1 MSRVETGVDTP
12 STINILTYNCWGLK
26 YLAKYRVERLLDLG
40 RRIATTVPTPEIVGL
55 QECWTQE
62 DYLAIRK
69 QTRHILP
76 YGKFY
81 HSGIFGGGLA
91 ILSRWPIVE
100 SNMVRY
106 PLNGRPTAF
115 FRGDW
120 YVGKGVACATI
131 QIGEGRENR
140 MEVFCTHLHAPYA
153 PEANDS
159 YMCHRTAQAWEM
171 ARLMRQAAERG
182 YAVIGLG
189 DFNLTPSNLA
199 YQLITT
205 HAPVQ
210 DAWRVLHPDSS
221 LGATTHQLEI
231 ARRRDMPSAEYNL
244 RENGATCDSVLNTW
258 RWSKQQQKQLL
269 KGNSVVVDPMTPDP
283 RAKRL
288 DYIFI
293 GNGLYP
299 SPTTPQWRIESAK
312 VGMTERH
319 PTLDCSLSDHFSV
332 EATITR
338 IPQASITSGNAL
350 HQRSSLH
357 EQTTD
362 AALGTLTNTSLHP
375 TLYTSYN
382 PSPTSSFLPLPST
395 RTPSPHKPKSI
406 QSLASSQPY
415 LPTSTYDEILALISS
430 DKERAQRQRRLRLFH
445 FGASV
450 MISIICFI
458 AIWWSN
464 HAGVSF
470 MLVFISTLNF
480 GGGVVQGLIGGLFG
494 GHELRAL
501 KEFEWEIEAAKGFA
515 EESEGKAVIPT
526 EGVKQQ
532 RSLDDNSRVE
542 ERDEKGE
549 RKSSVEYGKEEE
561 GTEKELWERVRASE
575 EYSGKENINHARRAQ
590 GRFVDFHGN
599 A

>member
-1 MSRVETGVDTP
+1 MSRVEIGLDAP

-26 YLAKYRVERLLDLG
+26 YLAKYRVERLLDVG
-40 RRIATTVPTPEIVGL
+40 RCIATTVPTPEIVGL

-62 DYLAIRK
+62 DYFAIRK
-69 QTRHILP
+69 QTRHLLP

-81 HSGIFGGGLA
+81 YSGIFGGGLA

-131 QIGEGRENR
+131 QTGQGREN
-140 MEVFCTHLHAPYA
+140 MIDVFCTHLHAPYA

-159 YMCHRTAQAWEM
+159 YMCHRTAQAWEI

-182 YAVIGLG
+182 HAVIGLG
-189 DFNLTPSNLA
+189 DFNLTPSSLA

-205 HAPVQ
+205 HAPMQ
-210 DAWRVLHPDSS
+210 DVWRALHPDSS
-221 LGATTHQLEI
+221 LGATTNQLEM
-231 ARRRDMPSAEYNL
+231 ARRRDMPSARYNL

-269 KGNSVVVDPMTPDP
+269 KGNSIVVDPMTPDP

-288 DYIFI
+288 DYIFFS
-293 GNGLYP
+293 NGFNTCP
-299 SPTTPQWRIESAK
+299 ATAQWRIESAK

-338 IPQASITSGNAL
+338 IPQASISNADAL
-350 HQRSSLH
+350 HKRFSVH
-357 EQTTD
+357 DQTTD
-362 AALGTLTNTSLHP
+362 TALRTLTNTSLHP

-382 PSPTSSFLPLPST
+382 PSPTSSFLPPPST
-395 RTPSPHKPKSI
+395 RTPSPPKTNSI
-406 QSLASSQPY
+406 QLSASSQSY
-415 LPTSTYDEILALISS
+415 LPPSTYDEILALISS
-430 DKERAQRQRRLRLFH
+430 DKDRAQRQRRLRLVH
-445 FGASV
+445 FVASV
-450 MISIICFI
+450 IISIICFI
-458 AIWWSN
+458 AIWWSKN
-464 HAGVSF
+464 AGVSF

-480 GGGVVQGLIGGLFG
+480 GGGVVQGLIGGLFE

-501 KEFEWEIEAAKGFA
+501 KEFEWEIEAAKGLA
-515 EESEGKAVIPT
+515 EKGEGKEVIPI
-526 EGVKQQ
+526 EGITKQ
-532 RSLDDNSRVE
+532 RSLQENRRVE
-542 ERDEKGE
+542 EGGENGE
-549 RKSSVEYGKEEE
+549 RKSSSLEHGKEEVE
-561 GTEKELWERVRASE
+561 SEKELWERVRASE
-575 EYSGKENINHARRAQ
+575 EYSGKENNARRAQ
-590 GRFVDFHGN
+590 SRFVDFHGN